1 MRRRLRPTGRVRTNE
16 KGKGMVVISIVLVV
30 LPLIGAAVGI
40 DAQSKRA
47 SRHYRALAARIG
59 QA

>member
-1 MRRRLRPTGRVRTNE
+1 M
-16 KGKGMVVISIVLVV
+16 VISIVLVV